1 MFVEEFGSSS
11 KIIKFKDVDSRELA
25 SSLCKSK
32 LFIYRKFV
40 YSKDEL
46 DKGLAEIIV
55 GKHRNGPTGTFD
67 LYFHDN
73 FAKFDNLDA
82 THQDVNIPM

>member
-1 MFVEEFGSSS
+1 MSDLRDSGAIEQDA
-11 KIIKFKDVDSRELA
+11 DVI
-25 SSLCKSK
+25 

-46 DKGLAEIIV
+46 DKGLAEIII